1 MEFIYAVRSCDELQQ
16 YQVFSDR
23 IRQPLEDFLS
33 FAEKIYAVSAL
44 PKAVVL
50 TGEEVATKLI
60 SDIPLPGYTNEHR
73 TVFCPDIPVWQA
85 IYLRQLEGMENA
97 EIRSYYEFALTERH
111 ILQILGHEFI
121 HHSDLFID
129 EAYEKA
135 RWFEE
140 GMCEY
145 ISRSYFLTE
154 DDFREEA
161 RINQLLVRGF
171 EAVQGTQSLE
181 AFCADTYHEK
191 YAHIFY
197 FYWKSFLAVNALV
210 NRFQGDVAAVFREY
224 RRWFSESPSMPLSQW
239 FGI

>member
-16 YQVFSDR
+16 YKAFSDH

-33 FAEKIYAVSAL
+33 FAGKTYAVSEL
-44 PKAVVL
+44 PKAIVL
-50 TGEEVATKLI
+50 TGEEIATKLI

-85 IYLRQLEGMENA
+85 IYLRQLEEMEDA
-97 EIRSYYEFALTERH
+97 EIRNYYESALTERH

-121 HHSDLFID
+121 HHSNLFID
-129 EAYEKA
+129 EAYGKA

-145 ISRSYFLTE
+145 ISRTYFLTE
-154 DDFREEA
+154 NDFREEA
-161 RINQLLVRGF
+161 RINQLLVKRF
-171 EAVQGTQSLE
+171 ESVHGIQSLE
-181 AFCADTYHEK
+181 TFCADTYSKK

-210 NRFQGDVAAVFREY
+210 NRFQGDVTAVFREY
-224 RRWFSESPSMPLSQW
+224 RRWFSESPYTPLSQW